1 MIVSTDAIILRSMK
15 YGETSKIVTVYSR
28 KYGKMKVIAK
38 GARGAKTKFGASLEP
53 MTHSSIVVYRKEHR
67 DLHLLSKSEIAE
79 PLLQLSADGNR
90 LAVGLAIVEL
100 VNMVMHD
107 EEENPPMF
115 LLLLESLQ
123 ALNLSSRNTENVFFA
138 FELRMLELFGY
149 GLNVHRCSKCGRGV
163 VADPGAESGFLLLST
178 GSVICS
184 ECHSTFNA
192 GGIRLSKGMIR
203 TFIHLRNAELK
214 SVTDMRL
221 SAAMKDEMFAL
232 LHMYLKYHIEGVRT
246 LKSLSVF
253 INT

>member
-15 YGETSKIVTVYSR
+15 YGDTSKIVTVYSR

-79 PLLQLSADGNR
+79 PLLRLSADGNR

-107 EEENPPMF
+107 EEENHPMF
-115 LLLLESLQ
+115 SLLLDSLQ
-123 ALNLSSRNTENVFFA
+123 ALNLSSGNTENILFA

-149 GLNVHRCSKCGRGV
+149 GLDVNRCSKCGRDIV
-163 VADPGAESGFLLLST
+163 VDPGTESGFLMLST

-192 GGIRLSKGMIR
+192 GGIRLSKEMIR
-203 TFIHLRNAELK
+203 SFIHLRNAELK

-221 SAAMKDEMFAL
+221 SAAMKEEMFAL